1 MLSGL
6 CKASRFFSGLTVL
19 MVLFGAILVSC
30 GGNSA
35 INRTEN
41 YANAWPGINY
51 STDRSIVVGVVDN
64 RPYVLSGKVGPAY
77 VGVMRGGYG
86 NPFYMNTES
95 GGPLSDDIGK
105 AIDSGLKN
113 SGLRSKVVFLPAG
126 MSAADASEQL
136 SAARRERA
144 LLLVVG
150 EWKSDTYSTSRF
162 LYDLTA
168 TVYDDAGKLLATYK
182 DSNVDLKREE
192 ISAVSPLDAGRGA
205 LSKMLNAPSIEQ
217 ALK

>member
-1 MLSGL
+1 MVTVHSKGIQIVPGKVILIV
-6 CKASRFFSGLTVL
+6 FTVL
-19 MVLFGAILVSC
+19 LIASC

-35 INRTEN
+35 IHRTEN

-64 RPYVLSGKVGPAY
+64 RPYVLSGKVGTQY

-86 NPFYMNTES
+86 NPFYMSTES
-95 GGPLSDDIGK
+95 GGPLSDDLGT

-113 SGLRSKVVFLPAG
+113 SGLRSTVVFLPSG
-126 MSAADASEQL
+126 L
-136 SAARRERA
+136 SPDKALKQFGANQRERA
-144 LLLVVG
+144 LLVMVD
-150 EWKSDTYSTSRF
+150 EWKSDTYTTSRF
-162 LYDLTA
+162 LYDITA
-168 TVYDDAGKLLATYK
+168 TVYDGSGNLLATYN

>member
-19 MVLFGAILVSC
+19 MVLCGAILVSC

-41 YANAWPGINY
+41 YANAWPGVNY

-95 GGPLSDDIGK
+95 GGPLSDDLGK
-105 AIDSGLKN
+105 ALDSGLKN
-113 SGLRSKVVFLPAG
+113 SGLRSKAIVLRAG
-126 MSAADASEQL
+126 TPVDEASKQL
-136 SAARRERA
+136 SAENSERA
-144 LLLVVG
+144 LLLVVD

-168 TVYDDAGKLLATYK
+168 MVYDDSGKLLATYK
-182 DSNVDLKREE
+182 ESNTDQKREE

-205 LSKMLNAPSIEQ
+205 LSKMLNAPSIEK